1 MKKLLAFLI
10 SANLVAVSATSLVA
24 CEFYKLDPRIWLI
37 TTGGFINDKSFNE
50 GAFEGAGDYIRTS
63 THGKYEY
70 PSYYQP
76 SDIREKNAEQG
87 FRIAKQGGAQI
98 GVLPGFTFAPYLK
111 SASAIFPKSFIVDYP
126 APQGLNNVSG
136 ITFSAQESGF
146 YAGLLSALYFNA
158 LGQKPTYKIGGF
170 MGGDSPAGVD
180 NYMLGYLSAFAMW
193 NQGVY
198 DLQHNPDL
206 SNSQTWDSVLANLI
220 KNYQTLASG
229 TASAWTS
236 ADQSK
241 LKATFD
247 LTPYQGTGGLNA
259 VPKDSTTPSS
269 LKYGGTNQNWFT
281 NSFAPGK
288 GKVISQTLLGDGANL
303 VFPVAGLQTADT
315 VSAVNTKYPSTKANP
330 RYVMGADS
338 DASQIYG
345 NTILDSAL
353 KDVRKATSTVL
364 SDVAAG
370 KPAQTY
376 TSPIWQGA
384 KWSAGVALPVKAKDP
399 KNNIDTFTN
408 YLEHTLQGIYSK
420 NSKNIDSGKPPQI
433 IPGSMMSWL
442 DYWYGQLLS
451 KGPSLTFN
459 QIMDSFTGQGK
470 KTAPIWHTWDQEV
483 GLKAP
488 ILPIKPAK
496 KQ

>member
-1 MKKLLAFLI
+1 MKKLLAFLV

-50 GAFEGAGDYIRTS
+50 SAFQGSGDYILTS
-63 THGKYEY
+63 THDKYEY

-111 SASAIFPKSFIVDYP
+111 SASKILPKSFIVDYP

-158 LGQKPTYKIGGF
+158 LGQKTTYKIGGF

-193 NQGVY
+193 NQGVS
-198 DLQHNPDL
+198 DLKNSNPKPH
-206 SNSQTWDSVLANLI
+206 TWDSVLANLI
-220 KNYQTLASG
+220 KNYQTLSSG
-229 TASAWTS
+229 TASAWTT
-236 ADQSK
+236 ADKSK
-241 LKATFD
+241 LKAKFV
-247 LTPYQGTGGLNA
+247 LTPYQGTEGLKA
-259 VPKDSTTPSS
+259 VPKNSTTPSS

-288 GKVISQTLLGDGANL
+288 GKVISQTLLADGANL

-330 RYVMGADS
+330 RYVMGADT

-345 NTILDSAL
+345 DTILDSAL

-364 SDVAAG
+364 GYVAEG

-384 KWSAGVALPVKAKDP
+384 KWSKGVALPVQAKDP
-399 KNNIDTFTN
+399 KNNIDSFTS
-408 YLEHTLQGIYSK
+408 YLEHTLQGNYK
-420 NSKNIDSGKPPQI
+420 PHIDPDNPPPI
-433 IPGSMMSWL
+433 TPGSMMSWL
-442 DYWYGQLLS
+442 DSWYGQLLS
-451 KGPSLTFN
+451 KGPILTFN
-459 QIMDSFTGQGK
+459 QIMDSFTGQGE
-470 KTAPIWHTWDQEV
+470 KTAPIWAKWDQEV
-483 GLKAP
+483 GIKKPPTAP

>member
-1 MKKLLAFLI
+1 MKKLLSFLI
-10 SANLVAVSATSLVA
+10 STNLVAVSATSLVA
-24 CEFYKLDPRIWLI
+24 CEFYKLDPQIWLI

-50 GAFEGAGDYIRTS
+50 GAFEGAGDYIKKHT
-63 THGKYEY
+63 KYEY

-76 SDIREKNAEQG
+76 SDIRERNAEQG

-111 SASAIFPKSFIVDYP
+111 SAAKIFPKSFIVDYP

-158 LGQKPTYKIGGF
+158 LGQKKTYKIGGF

-198 DLQHNPDL
+198 DLNNNPNL
-206 SNSQTWDSVLANLI
+206 QPHTWDSVLGNLI
-220 KNYQTLASG
+220 KNYQTLTTHPTIPW
-229 TASAWTS
+229 TA
-236 ADQSK
+236 ADKSK
-241 LKATFD
+241 LKAKFD
-247 LTPYQGTGGLNA
+247 LTPYQGTGGLSA

-315 VSAVNTKYPSTKANP
+315 VSAVQTKFPSTKANP
-330 RYVMGADS
+330 RYVMGADT

-353 KDVRKATSTVL
+353 KKVRQATATVL
-364 SDVAAG
+364 GDVAEG

-376 TSPIWQGA
+376 TSPTWQGA
-384 KWSAGVALPVKAKDP
+384 KWSKGVALPVKAKDP
-399 KNNIDTFTN
+399 HNNIDNFTS
-408 YLEHTLQGIYSK
+408 YLEDTLQGK
-420 NSKNIDSGKPPQI
+420 PHIDQDSPP
-433 IPGSMMSWL
+433 PSDPKKASMINWL
-442 DYWYGQLLS
+442 DDWYGGLLS

-459 QIMDSFTGQGK
+459 DIMASFTGQGK
-470 KTAPIWHTWDQEV
+470 KTAPIWATWDQEV
-483 GLKAP
+483 G
-488 ILPIKPAK
+488 IKQPPTGSYFAN
-496 KQ
+496 

>member
-1 MKKLLAFLI
+1 MKQLLAFLI
-10 SANLVAVSATSLVA
+10 STNLVAVSATSLVA
-24 CEFYKLDPRIWLI
+24 CEFYKLDPQIWLI

-50 GAFEGAGDYIRTS
+50 GAFEGAGDYIKKS
-63 THGKYEY
+63 TKYKYEY

-126 APQGLNNVSG
+126 APQGLDNVSG

-158 LGQKPTYKIGGF
+158 LGQKKTYKIGGF

-198 DLQHNPDL
+198 DLNHNPNL
-206 SNSQTWDSVLANLI
+206 NPNTWDSVLANLI
-220 KNYQTLASG
+220 KKYQTLSHNPKIA
-229 TASAWTS
+229 AWTD
-236 ADQSK
+236 ADKSK

-247 LTPYQGTGGLNA
+247 LTPYQGTGGLKA
-259 VPKDSTTPSS
+259 VPQGGTTPSS

-353 KDVRKATSTVL
+353 KKVRQATRSVLRKVAKGKA
-364 SDVAAG
+364 
-370 KPAQTY
+370 AQTY
-376 TSPIWQGA
+376 TNPAWQGA
-384 KWSAGVALPVKAKDP
+384 KWSKGVALPVKAKDP
-399 KNNIDTFTN
+399 QDNIDKFTSH
-408 YLEHTLQGIYSK
+408 LEDTLQG
-420 NSKNIDSGKPPQI
+420 NSHIDQDNPPD
-433 IPGSMMSWL
+433 PKASMISWL
-442 DYWYGQLLS
+442 DYWYGGLLS

-459 QIMDSFTGQGK
+459 DIMASFTGQEK
-470 KTAPIWHTWDQEV
+470 KTAPIWATWDQEV
-483 GLKAP
+483 G
-488 ILPIKPAK
+488 IKKPPTGSHFTN
-496 KQ
+496 